1 MEMKLIPIIAV
12 IFLLLGC
19 IGIYDKS
26 DALRGIYLN
35 AWLAGNEN
43 RLNEYVVRMR
53 STGINT
59 VIIHMQDTDGI
70 LPYDSKIPYAIEI
83 NATEIRIK
91 NVSALVHRLHAEEFY
106 VIAKVDTFKDRK
118 LAYAHPEYAFSYK
131 NGSLFE
137 DRFGVHIDPNNPVVW
152 EYKKAI
158 YREMFDF
165 GFDEV
170 MIDYIRYPERAV
182 YTNVNPPFSKN
193 VSTLQVIEHYLVDVR
208 NTFPDKTFSIAVFG
222 DICLN
227 PDSSIGQD
235 IARLSPIVQYVAPM
249 LYVSLDYTNPQQDP
263 GTFISRRVQSCL
275 MLMKDS
281 NAKLRPWIQ
290 GYSDRYQTMNASAI
304 QQQIKT
310 VERFPGVAG
319 WQIWN
324 SAGNYNATFKALE
337 EIKSNRG

>member
-1 MEMKLIPIIAV
+1 MKLIPIIAAT
-12 IFLLLGC
+12 FLLVGC
-19 IGIYDKS
+19 SGISDKP
-26 DALRGIYLN
+26 DASRGIYLN
-35 AWLAGNEN
+35 AWLAGNEI

-53 STGINT
+53 NTGINT

-91 NVSALVHRLHAEEFY
+91 NVSALVDRLHADGFY

-158 YREMFDF
+158 YEEMFDF

-170 MIDYIRYPERAV
+170 MIDYIRYPERA
-182 YTNVNPPFSKN
+182 YYGALNSPFTKGDTSME
-193 VSTLQVIEHYLVDVR
+193 TIEGFMQYIRASL
-208 NTFPDKTFSIAVFG
+208 PYQTFSVAIFSNV
-222 DICLN
+222 CLGE
-227 PDSSIGQD
+227 DHAIGQSVD
-235 IARLSPIVQYVAPM
+235 IFAPYVQYISPM
-249 LYVSLDYTNPQQDP
+249 LYVSLDPYEPWQDAR
-263 GTFISRRVQSCL
+263 GFIAKRTEACL
-275 MLMKDS
+275 IRIQGS
-281 NAKLRPWIQ
+281 NAKLRPWLQ

-337 EIKSNRG
+337 ENKSNRG

>member
-1 MEMKLIPIIAV
+1 MKLIPIIAV

-91 NVSALVHRLHAEEFY
+91 NVSALVDRLHADGFY

-158 YREMFDF
+158 YEEMFDF

-170 MIDYIRYPERAV
+170 MTSRNLQIYVVSICLSRITLIFIFILQISETISLASILPIGFIR
-182 YTNVNPPFSKN
+182 
-193 VSTLQVIEHYLVDVR
+193 VSTNILDNI
-208 NTFPDKTFSIAVFG
+208 SI
-222 DICLN
+222 
-227 PDSSIGQD
+227 
-235 IARLSPIVQYVAPM
+235 Y
-249 LYVSLDYTNPQQDP
+249 
-263 GTFISRRVQSCL
+263 
-275 MLMKDS
+275 
-281 NAKLRPWIQ
+281 
-290 GYSDRYQTMNASAI
+290 
-304 QQQIKT
+304 
-310 VERFPGVAG
+310 
-319 WQIWN
+319 
-324 SAGNYNATFKALE
+324 
-337 EIKSNRG
+337 